1 MRRACALLGL
11 LVLTLVAC
19 GKYGPPVRTRP
30 APPAT
35 PTEAAEPAETADPDA
50 DEQEESQ

>member
-11 LVLTLVAC
+11 FAVLLAAC

-30 APPAT
+30 APKAAASPAT
-35 PTEAAEPAETADPDA
+35 NTEAAETDDGEL
-50 DEQEESQ
+50 ERSQ

>member
-11 LVLTLVAC
+11 VAVLLAAC

-30 APPAT
+30 APEVAASAAT
-35 PTEAAEPAETADPDA
+35 DAEAVETD
-50 DEQEESQ
+50 DEDLERSQ

>member
-11 LVLTLVAC
+11 FAVLLAAC

-30 APPAT
+30 APTAAANAAT
-35 PTEAAEPAETADPDA
+35 NAEAAETD
-50 DEQEESQ
+50 DEKLERSQ

>member
-11 LVLTLVAC
+11 VAVLLAAC

-30 APPAT
+30 APKAAASAAT
-35 PTEAAEPAETADPDA
+35 NAEAAETD
-50 DEQEESQ
+50 DEKPERSQ